1 MEELNAGGRDHW
13 TRWKGTVKWGEELGT
28 FICRT
33 ENCPHSTENYHNPVP
48 FLSSHYILTLPIIT
62 IKFPTE
68 KSCGAKTTSKT
79 QQYLTGML
87 RADLT
92 FLHFS
97 CFVTLVPLSELFI
110 QWASLVKCF
119 TVSPCPYELF
129 ILQTPPPNF
138 TTIPLLFTH
147 GQGYCITAVKLCPVK
162 TSDASILLLPLT
174 GCYQLGKLKYPAF
187 ISLSTWWR

>member
-129 ILQTPPPNF
+129 ILQTPPPQF
-138 TTIPLLFTH
+138 YDHSFAFHPRAGILYH
-147 GQGYCITAVKLCPVK
+147 SGQTMSCQNKRCFN
-162 TSDASILLLPLT
+162 SASATYWMLP
-174 GCYQLGKLKYPAF
+174 A
-187 ISLSTWWR
+187 R